1 MAGIQ
6 VERAAQRNDSITSA
20 VIVSISEIPFF
31 TFRQIKV
38 PILYVM
44 RSFEFGAGLSLLS
57 SCFSFTGTPKS
68 EIATGK
74 RGRESRKRVAVSER
88 ASTEQGGREEAE
100 EWTDG
105 RGRTDAD
112 GRTASKLDPSVS
124 RPTCAEGFWTLQT
137 LRVDN
142 RGEFVSHSENIR
154 SRLPLLYFGNKK
166 YCWSFVQGW
175 RRAFYPFF
183 APYHSITPRF
193 TEIG

>member
-88 ASTEQGGREEAE
+88 ASEHRAGRERGGGGMDGRTR
-100 EWTDG
+100 TDG
-105 RGRTDAD
+105 RGRTDGKQVGSVRQSTHVRRGVLDSAN
-112 GRTASKLDPSVS
+112 AS
-124 RPTCAEGFWTLQT
+124 
-137 LRVDN
+137 
-142 RGEFVSHSENIR
+142 
-154 SRLPLLYFGNKK
+154 
-166 YCWSFVQGW
+166 
-175 RRAFYPFF
+175 RR
-183 APYHSITPRF
+183 
-193 TEIG
+193 